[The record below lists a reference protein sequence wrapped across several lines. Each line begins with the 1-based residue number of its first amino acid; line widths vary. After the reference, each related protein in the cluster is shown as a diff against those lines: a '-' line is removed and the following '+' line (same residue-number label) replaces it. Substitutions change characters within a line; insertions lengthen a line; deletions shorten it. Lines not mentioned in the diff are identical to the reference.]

1 VGRTIDEMIAT
12 LPAAQRRAVG
22 ARASD
27 LHKEELT
34 LRDLRKALQLTQ
46 KDVALRMRK
55 GQDAVSRIEQRD
67 DLLLSTLK
75 AYVASMG
82 GELEVICRF
91 KGRPDVRVIAGTR
104 DRHAAPAKAPR
115 RQRARATSVA

>member
-1 VGRTIDEMIAT
+1 MGRTVDELIAT
-12 LPAAQRRAVG
+12 LPTAQRRAVA

-27 LHKEELT
+27 LHEEELA

-46 KDVALRMRK
+46 MDVALRMRK

-67 DLLLSTLK
+67 DLLLSTLQ

-104 DRHAAPAKAPR
+104 DRHAGPAKPKQ
-115 RQRARATSVA
+115 RQRARATAVP